1 MIKNK
6 AGIFPVKKVSNIIL
20 IVIKDMLEILTVI
33 KDMLEMKPS
42 TKVSKNEFYKGLN
55 KLVSVNSHIGQ
66 HIACVQ
72 GKHTRY
78 TTKAILRKY

>member
-20 IVIKDMLEILTVI
+20 IVIKDMLE
-33 KDMLEMKPS
+33 MKPG

>member
-33 KDMLEMKPS
+33 KDMLEMNS
-42 TKVSKNEFYKGLN
+42 GTKVSKNEFY
-55 KLVSVNSHIGQ
+55 
-66 HIACVQ
+66 
-72 GKHTRY
+72 
-78 TTKAILRKY
+78 

>member
-1 MIKNK
+1 
-6 AGIFPVKKVSNIIL
+6 
-20 IVIKDMLEILTVI
+20 MLETLTVI
-33 KDMLEMKPS
+33 KDMLEMNS
-42 TKVSKNEFYKGLN
+42 GRKVSKKELYKGLN

-66 HIACVQ
+66 HLARVQ